1 MLLVNKK
8 ALIENLKLYVNS
20 WAHQE
25 LVFFYSVT
33 CSASLAGIQLTLHQ
47 KQTGYSLKLTLQP
60 AAKSLRICEF
70 KLEEDSRLSR
80 TSASLYEA
88 ALIEI
93 VLHSILLSIYCA
105 QLQHKEE
112 VIFMV
117 TPEDAA
123 DLMPIEDLFDF
134 QSSYLTAFGKR
145 QIFTLYINSFYLD
158 DLIDHVNSIKV
169 TLGQHLWSCQR
180 TDRVLRNYLQHPNR
194 REELLLSQP
203 QPLYPR
209 SRVHTKENVIFFPRV
224 LTL

>member
-1 MLLVNKK
+1 MQ
-8 ALIENLKLYVNS
+8 NLKFYVNS

-25 LVFFYSVT
+25 LVFCYSVT
-33 CSASLAGIQLTLHQ
+33 CSASSTGIQLTLHQ
-47 KQTGYSLKLTLQP
+47 KQTGFSLKLILQT
-60 AAKSLRICEF
+60 AAGCLRICEF
-70 KLEEDSRLSR
+70 KLEEDPRLSR
-80 TSASLYEA
+80 NSASLYEA

-93 VLHSILLSIYCA
+93 VLHSVLLSIYCA

-123 DLMPIEDLFDF
+123 DLMPIEDLFDS

-145 QIFTLYINSFYLD
+145 HIFTLYTNSFYLD

-169 TLGQHLWSCQR
+169 MLGQHLWSCQR

-194 REELLLSQP
+194 REESLLSKP
-203 QPLYPR
+203 RPLYPR
-209 SRVHTKENVIFFPRV
+209 PKVHLEENVIFFPRV